1 LKVYEIPV
9 ASRTSKG
16 RPLVNMLNL
25 DDDESVSEIL
35 PVSEFS
41 DEKCIFM
48 ATRNGT
54 TKKTNLSLFSK
65 KYKSGIKAINLDDD
79 DKLVGTAITSGDD
92 EILLASSSGKLI
104 RFNES
109 HVRPMGRT
117 ARGVRGLRLKK
128 DEKLISL
135 MVGDPEKTILCV
147 SENGYGKKTALE
159 DFPSHNRGGQ
169 GVISMKTSERNGLM
183 VSAALVE
190 DEDGIMLISDKG
202 TMIRT
207 SVSQIPTLSRN
218 TQGVKIIT
226 PKDGEKLIEC
236 VTIPNEE
243 DQEEE

>member
-1 LKVYEIPV
+1 MKNLFLWQLETEQPRKL
-9 ASRTSKG
+9 ASA
-16 RPLVNMLNL
+16 
-25 DDDESVSEIL
+25 
-35 PVSEFS
+35 F
-41 DEKCIFM
+41 
-48 ATRNGT
+48 
-54 TKKTNLSLFSK
+54 FSK

-104 RFNES
+104 RFNEL

-128 DEKLISL
+128 NEKLISL

-169 GVISMKTSERNGLM
+169 GVISMKTSERNGSM

-207 SVSQIPTLSRN
+207 SVSQVPTLSRN

-243 DQEEE
+243 EQEAE

>member
-1 LKVYEIPV
+1 MPYGTDGAAGNWNWTSIAASSDGQWGGEGAWNAFDNKVG
-9 ASRTSKG
+9 SGDSKWCCNN
-16 RPLVNMLNL
+16 PSQWVY
-25 DDDESVSEIL
+25 VQ
-35 PVSEFS
+35 FS
-41 DEKCIFM
+41 Q
-48 ATRNGT
+48 AYV
-54 TKKTNLSLFSK
+54 LSHF
-65 KYKSGIKAINLDDD
+65 
-79 DKLVGTAITSGDD
+79 TITSGND
-92 EILLASSSGKLI
+92 EILLASSAGKLI

-135 MVGDPEKTILCV
+135 MVGDPDKTILCV

-169 GVISMKTSERNGLM
+169 GVISMKTSERNGSM

-207 SVSQIPTLSRN
+207 TVSQVPTLSRN